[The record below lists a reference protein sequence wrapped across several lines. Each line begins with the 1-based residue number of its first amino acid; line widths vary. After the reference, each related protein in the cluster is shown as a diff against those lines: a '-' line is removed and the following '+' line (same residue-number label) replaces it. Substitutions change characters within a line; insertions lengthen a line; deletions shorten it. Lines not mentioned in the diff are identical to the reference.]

1 MKKNI
6 LFTFVLT
13 IALAFILPVGVRA
26 SRTVEGWIQGYN
38 CVVHG
43 HRCPIDTLDPHLIL
57 EPDFALI
64 LNDGNYWL
72 MPNIARHV
80 KAKYVHNAIRVTGDL
95 NSKYN
100 SIEVDKLEVKKNGS
114 YATVWSKEMMRRE
127 MENRQEEYYGV
138 EH

>member
-6 LFTFVLT
+6 LYTFVLT
-13 IALAFILPVGVRA
+13 TALAFILPAGVWA
-26 SRTVEGWIQGYN
+26 SKTMEGWIQGYN

-43 HRCPIDTLDPHLIL
+43 HRCPIDTLDPHLML

-114 YATVWSKEMMRRE
+114 YATVWSKDMIRRE
-127 MENRQEEYYGV
+127 MEDRQEEYYGV

>member
-6 LFTFVLT
+6 LFTFGLIT
-13 IALAFILPVGVRA
+13 ALAFIVPVGARA
-26 SRTVEGWIQGYN
+26 SKTVEGWIQGYN

-43 HRCPIDTLDPHLIL
+43 HRCPIDTLDPHLML

-64 LNDGNYWL
+64 VNNGNYWL
-72 MPNIARHV
+72 MPNIARDV

-100 SIEVDKLEVKKNGS
+100 SIDVDKLEVKKSGN
-114 YATVWSKEMMRRE
+114 YTTVWSKEMMRRE
-127 MENRQEEYYGV
+127 MESSQEEYYGV

>member
-6 LFTFVLT
+6 LFTFVLIT
-13 IALAFILPVGVRA
+13 ALALIVPVVARA
-26 SRTVEGWIQGYN
+26 SKTVEGWIQGYN

-43 HRCPIDTLDPHLIL
+43 HRCPIDTLDPHLML

-64 LNDGNYWL
+64 VDNGNYWL
-72 MPNIARHV
+72 MPNIARNV
-80 KAKYVHNAIRVTGDL
+80 KAKYVHSAIRVTGDL

-100 SIEVDKLEVKKNGS
+100 SIDVDKLEVKKNGS
-114 YATVWSKEMMRRE
+114 YTTVWSKEMMRRK
-127 MENRQEEYYGV
+127 MERRQEEYYGV

>member
-13 IALAFILPVGVRA
+13 TALAFILPVGVRA
-26 SRTVEGWIQGYN
+26 SKTVEGRIQGYN

-43 HRCPIDTLDPHLIL
+43 HRCPIDTLDPHLML
-57 EPDFALI
+57 EPDFAGI
-64 LNDGNYWL
+64 VNDGNYWL

-80 KAKYVHNAIRVTGDL
+80 KAKYVHNTIRVTGEL

-127 MENRQEEYYGV
+127 MENRQEEYYSV

>member
-6 LFTFVLT
+6 LYTFVLT
-13 IALAFILPVGVRA
+13 TALAFILPAGVWA
-26 SRTVEGWIQGYN
+26 SKTMEGWIQGYN

-43 HRCPIDTLDPHLIL
+43 HRCPIDTLDPHLML

-127 MENRQEEYYGV
+127 MGHRQEEFYGV

>member
-1 MKKNI
+1 MIKNT
-6 LFTFVLT
+6 LYTFVLIT
-13 IALAFILPVGVRA
+13 ALAFIVPVGARA
-26 SRTVEGWIQGYN
+26 SMTVEGWIQGYN

-43 HRCPIDTLDPHLIL
+43 HRCPIDTLDPHLML

-64 LNDGNYWL
+64 VNNGNYWL
-72 MPNIARHV
+72 MPNIARNV

-100 SIEVDKLEVKKNGS
+100 SIDVDKLEVKKNGS
-114 YATVWSKEMMRRE
+114 YTTVWSKEMMRRE
-127 MENRQEEYYGV
+127 MERRQEEYYGV

>member
-6 LFTFVLT
+6 LFTFVIIT
-13 IALAFILPVGVRA
+13 ALALIVPVGATA
-26 SRTVEGWIQGYN
+26 SMTVEGWIQGYN

-43 HRCPIDTLDPHLIL
+43 HRCPIDTLDPHLML

-64 LNDGNYWL
+64 VNNGNYWL
-72 MPNIARHV
+72 MPNIARNV

-100 SIEVDKLEVKKNGS
+100 SIDVDKLEVKKNGS
-114 YATVWSKEMMRRE
+114 YTTVWSKEMMRRE
-127 MENRQEEYYGV
+127 MESSQEEYYGV

>member
-1 MKKNI
+1 MIKNT
-6 LFTFVLT
+6 LYTFVLIT
-13 IALAFILPVGVRA
+13 ALAFIVPVGARA

-43 HRCPIDTLDPHLIL
+43 HRCPIDTLDPHLML

-80 KAKYVHNAIRVTGDL
+80 KAKYVHNAIRVSGAL